1 MAVETPPVIQP
12 APPRPDRSDPDSF
25 PELADGWTR
34 WERDEMMPG
43 VEAIAD
49 NVAHNATEAVTA
61 VAAAMAAGLANAA
74 SNAASA
80 AADRVQTGLD
90 RVATGQDR
98 TQTGLDR
105 AAVAAGLAS
114 IADGPVA
121 SVNGKTGV
129 AVLAATD
136 IAPAATPAEMAAGA
150 VTDYRSMSPALV
162 ANAITAKAAI
172 TGDVLITARN
182 PGAGWLPGNTL
193 YLQSAY
199 TALFAQVGLIKDTP
213 VGDVWTSLSNL
224 TPAQLPTRL
233 LRVNAT
239 TWIALGTSGRIYRT
253 LDSGNSW
260 TLVYTTGV
268 GAFYDIARDEV
279 SGTIFVCGAAGTL
292 WVSTNDGASF
302 SIRSQT
308 VSQATL
314 FAIIVFSATVI
325 CAADGNNIY
334 RSVDGG
340 ANWSSVFVPPSG
352 VSADPSFRYSNSVGY
367 FIRGGTG
374 EVFATVNAGLSWSGS
389 SAGYSINSVVR
400 VDANNIYMTS
410 SSGLLRAGVAANGTP
425 VGAALVPGPAGAE
438 SGGTGINLV
447 SIAKIGST
455 WLITGGG
462 GGYRT
467 TDNFQTF
474 QRISTVGFSAR
485 FLMAN
490 SDNEVIALTSS
501 SSPAFKRSRDFSY
514 DETTQFKTPSVAG
527 VLGATAYVKA

>member
-1 MAVETPPVIQP
+1 MTSFF
-12 APPRPDRSDPDSF
+12 SDPEVGGDGSTTTDDRDPATGLDAGGWKTRF
-25 PELADGWTR
+25 IPALAQVVG
-34 WERDEMMPG
+34 
-43 VEAIAD
+43 IANWVRLRALD
-49 NVAHNATEAVTA
+49 VIGYKQ
-61 VAAAMAAGLANAA
+61 AAAGSAEAAAGSAQTAIEKAA
-74 SNAASA
+74 QTVF
-80 AADRVQTGLD
+80 DRIATGAD
-90 RVATGQDR
+90 RVATAQ
-98 TQTGLDR
+98 DR
-105 AAVAAGLAS
+105 AAVADMLDS
-114 IADGPVA
+114 ISDGPVS
-121 SVNGKTGV
+121 SVNGKTGA
-129 AVLAATD
+129 AVLGPTD
-136 IAPAATPAEMAAGA
+136 IAPAATPAEMAAGT

-162 ANAITAKAAI
+162 ANAITAKTAVM
-172 TGDVLITARN
+172 GDLLITARN

-213 VGDVWTSLSNL
+213 VGDVWTSLNSL
-224 TPAQLPTRL
+224 APAQLPTRI

-260 TLVYTTGV
+260 VLVYTA
-268 GAFYDIARDEV
+268 GAGALYGIARDEV
-279 SGTIFVCGAAGTL
+279 SGTIFVCGTAGTL
-292 WVSTNDGASF
+292 YVSSNDGASF
-302 SIRSQT
+302 SVRSQT

-340 ANWSSVFVPPSG
+340 ANWSIVFVPTSG

-367 FIRGGTG
+367 FLRSGTG
-374 EVFATVNAGLSWSGS
+374 EIFATVNAGLTWAGS
-389 SAGYSINSVVR
+389 LAGYVVTSVVR
-400 VDANNIYMTS
+400 ADANNIYMAS

-425 VGAALVPGPAGAE
+425 VGAALVPGPVGSE
-438 SGGTGINLV
+438 SGGTGISLV

-455 WLITGGG
+455 WLTAGGG

-474 QRISTVGFSAR
+474 QRISTVGFSAM

-501 SSPAFKRSRDFSY
+501 ASPAFKRSRDFSY